1 MRLRKPH
8 QVASSNSIG
17 HFFSSVLSSPRL
29 LAPII
34 FAATTLII
42 GIVGRDLAFV
52 REDIMMI
59 DLFKTY
65 PLNLARIFTDGW
77 NGLYGNNFPWIDWSY
92 RPLEMV
98 IDWGLVH
105 LFNGSELLHF
115 LFKSA
120 IVGICAMLIY
130 LVVLELTQKRFVAIA
145 SAIFS
150 AFSVP
155 LIIES
160 WWYHH
165 MTGYAEVVIL
175 LGFLP
180 YLRYVRL
187 KKLRWLVTYVVCAL
201 IGPWLGGYGIPLALI
216 VLLSSIIERKWDWK
230 LLASSPLLIFHSI
243 YNAFLPNLVIGHRI
257 VLTSVFERFIPALA
271 TEQGL
276 FNTVQQGAPYLLIIG
291 ALTPL
296 LTLMAFASL
305 VIHFIEKRKEYPNLV
320 MMGFILLCI
329 LALVFARNYPP
340 PTTLWGDTVTM
351 PFEAY
356 YVLPTLFPL
365 LFALLSYRINKF
377 VVLWFIV
384 SYVPFLKIYHLPVN
398 LIPAII
404 PWIIIL
410 CLWIAELVE
419 RASMKSIFQGFRFTK
434 KAIVPLT
441 LLVILTIGVAAQLS
455 NVAIAKETWGKAA
468 NNPREIGEFAAT
480 NIPEGSIILGEQQ
493 SLFEVVAVSYYSHG
507 KVKGNF
513 AVYDQYMWW
522 PLKQITA
529 EELPKFL
536 EEDNSYPEKY
546 FLIQERVPQVLFN
559 YMRLNPEQL
568 QLVARFDVKSRII
581 LIDPVHLILPKGV
594 PYFMGFNIMRIYP
607 TGSGPFYREFGGD
620 YALYKYTV
628 YKAADGT

>member
-1 MRLRKPH
+1 MALRKLH
-8 QVASSNSIG
+8 QVASSNSIS
-17 HFFSSVLSSPRL
+17 HFFSSILSSPRL

-34 FAATTLII
+34 FVATTLII

-65 PLNLARIFTDGW
+65 PFNLARIFTDGW

-105 LFNGSELLHF
+105 LFNGSELLNF

-120 IVGICAMLIY
+120 IVGVGAMLIY
-130 LVVLELTQKRFVAIA
+130 LVVLELTQKRLVAIA

-175 LGFLP
+175 LGFLA
-180 YLRYVRL
+180 YLHYIRL
-187 KKLRWLVTYVVCAL
+187 EKLRWLVTYVVCAL
-201 IGPWLGGYGIPLALI
+201 IGPWLGEYGISLALI
-216 VLLSSIIERKWDWK
+216 VLLSSIVERKWDWK
-230 LLASSPLLIFHSI
+230 LLVFSPLLVFHGI
-243 YNAFLPNLVIGHRI
+243 YSAFLPNLIIGHRI
-257 VLTSVFERFIPALA
+257 VLTSVFERFIPALSA
-271 TEQGL
+271 GQGL

-296 LTLMAFASL
+296 LTLIAFASL

-320 MMGFILLCI
+320 MMGFVLLCI
-329 LALVFARNYPP
+329 LALVFRKNYPP
-340 PTTLWGDTVTM
+340 PITFWGDMATM
-351 PFEAY
+351 PFEAS

-365 LFALLSYRINKF
+365 LLALLSYRLNKF
-377 VVLWFIV
+377 VVLWFIA

-398 LIPAII
+398 LIPALI

-410 CLWIAELVE
+410 CLWIAELAKRISLE
-419 RASMKSIFQGFRFTK
+419 SIFQGFRLTK
-434 KAIVPLT
+434 ESVAPLT
-441 LLVILTIGVAAQLS
+441 LLVILAIGSAAQLS
-455 NVAIAKETWGKAA
+455 NVAIAKEGWGNAA
-468 NNPREIGEFAAT
+468 NNPREIGEFAT
-480 NIPEGSIILGEQQ
+480 KNIPEGSIILGEQQ
-493 SLFEVVAVSYYSHG
+493 SLFEVVAISYYSHG

-522 PLKQITA
+522 PLKQIT
-529 EELPKFL
+529 EDELPKFL
-536 EEDNSYPEKY
+536 EEDNTYPEKF
-546 FLIQERVPQVLFN
+546 FLIQEKVPQVLSH
-559 YMRLNPEQL
+559 YMRFNTEQF
-568 QLVARFDVKSRII
+568 QLVARFDVQSRII
-581 LIDPVHLILPKGV
+581 LIDPVHLILPKDV
-594 PYFMGFNIMRIYP
+594 PYFMGLNIERISP
-607 TGSGPFYREFGGD
+607 TGGGAFYSEFVGD
-620 YALYKYTV
+620 YALYKYT
-628 YKAADGT
+628 GPSPQ